1 MRWDVFCRVIDN
13 HGDLGVCLRL
23 ARALHRRGETVR
35 LWADDLRALAWM
47 DPALT
52 AGVDDALRVL
62 PWPADDA
69 PAAVPGDVVVEAFGC
84 DPPPAFVA
92 AMAARAAPPV
102 WINLEYLSAE
112 ATAERCHGLPSPQ
125 MAGPGRGLTK
135 WFYYPGFTSATGG
148 LIREPDATAPALPP
162 WAAAGAAP
170 QAGEQVV
177 TLFCYPQ
184 PAALAALVTAL
195 LRVRA
200 DAAVLLLASPGAGVA
215 AAAALPPAPGLRV
228 HALPWLSQP
237 DYDTLLQAADLN
249 LVRGE
254 DSFVRAQWAGRP
266 FLWHIYPQH
275 DGVHRDKLEAFL
287 ARHLATAPDAL
298 AGAVG
303 GWMRAWNG
311 FAPAPAAQPEAT
323 AWSAHARAWRDT
335 LVAGPELVH
344 GLTTFA
350 RARGPAAG

>member
-35 LWADDLRALAWM
+35 LWADDLRALSWM
-47 DPALT
+47 DPTVA
-52 AGVDDALRVL
+52 AGGDDGLRVL

-84 DPPPAFVA
+84 DPPAAFVA
-92 AMAARAAPPV
+92 AMATRATPPV

-112 ATAERCHGLPSPQ
+112 ASAERCHGLPSPQ

-135 WFYYPGFTSATGG
+135 WFYFPGFTAATGG
-148 LIREPDATAPALPP
+148 LIREPDATAPAPPP
-162 WAAAGAAP
+162 WAAVGTAP
-170 QAGEQVV
+170 HAPERVV

-184 PAALAALVTAL
+184 PPALQAL
-195 LRVRA
+195 LQASDRPT
-200 DAAVLLLASPGAGVA
+200 LLLAAPGAGA
-215 AAAALPPAPGLRV
+215 AAAATLPAQPGLRV
-228 HALPWLSQP
+228 HAMPWLSQL
-237 DYDTLLQAADLN
+237 DYDALLHAADLN

-254 DSFVRAQWAGRP
+254 DSFVRAQWTGRP

-275 DGVHRDKLEAFL
+275 DGVHHDKLKAFL
-287 ARHLATAPDAL
+287 ARHLAAAPA
-298 AGAVG
+298 AVAASVDP
-303 GWMRAWNG
+303 WMRAWNG
-311 FAPAPAAQPEAT
+311 FAPAPAGLPDAT

-335 LVAGPELVH
+335 LAAGPELVH
-344 GLTTFA
+344 GLMAFA
-350 RARGPAAG
+350 RARGTGAG